1 MSGADGDMDSHWT
14 PTAPARHAAPMVG
27 HCVARPWILLLP
39 HPSAPV
45 FFDVLDSGNRIAFSR
60 RLPRVDFKT
69 EVNRFLGYSQCG

>member
-1 MSGADGDMDSHWT
+1 MSGADRDMDSHSNRCS
-14 PTAPARHAAPMVG
+14 ARCTSGSPLCG
-27 HCVARPWILLLP
+27 TPWILPLP
-39 HPSAPV
+39 HPGAPV